1 MIIVYIALLL
11 CAVFSFLVIETKNFI
26 HAAILL
32 GVVNSF
38 TSLSYFLLRAPDVAM
53 TEASVG
59 AGLTTLI
66 LIIAIKKIGVY
77 KE

>member
-1 MIIVYIALLL
+1 MILIVLLL
-11 CAVFSFLVIETKNFI
+11 LVIFSLIVIETKNLVY
-26 HAAILL
+26 AVILL
-32 GVVNSF
+32 GVCNSF
-38 TSLSYFLLRAPDVAM
+38 ASLSYFLLRAPDVAI

-66 LIIAIKKIGVY
+66 FIITLKKIGVY

>member
-1 MIIVYIALLL
+1 MIWIILL
-11 CAVFSFLVIETKNFI
+11 FLVIFSLVVIEVKNFI

-32 GVVNSF
+32 GICNSF
-38 TSLSYFLLRAPDVAM
+38 TCLSYFLLRAPDVAM

>member
-1 MIIVYIALLL
+1 MIIIYIALLL
-11 CAVFSFLVIETKNFI
+11 IAVFSFLVIETKNFI

-38 TSLSYFLLRAPDVAM
+38 TSLSYFLLRAPDVGM
-53 TEASVG
+53 TEAAVG
-59 AGLTTLI
+59 AGLTTLVF
-66 LIIAIKKIGVY
+66 IIALKKIGVY